1 MGEDVNAVTGTRRR
15 QLAVASIS
23 LAFVAAAI
31 TGLDLITGGRW
42 ALGTLLHAWP
52 GLLLG
57 CTLLQLIALVSY
69 AVPYRATLRMSDGQ
83 QIRFSQAVLLSVTGF
98 SAVLP
103 WGGFDFDKRVLARQT
118 DIGMARRAT
127 RLLGMLEYLVLSP
140 ATWAAALVLFVSGAK
155 GQSSLYLSWI
165 IGVPTGA
172 AVAICGIH
180 YRDRIPRRW
189 AAGRWICDAIQSLSA
204 LGRSALRPRNWLGVG
219 AMAVYWASEIGSF
232 WIALRIFG
240 VSLSTPAAIVALA
253 TGYTPT
259 RRALPLA
266 GSGIAAALLCL
277 ATTWVGV
284 PLQRAVAGVIVY
296 HVLGISVAT
305 LIGALAARRRAVDEV
320 ST

>member
-1 MGEDVNAVTGTRRR
+1 M
-15 QLAVASIS
+15 ASIS

-31 TGLDLITGGRW
+31 IGLDLITGGRW
-42 ALGTLLHAWP
+42 ALRTLLHARP
-52 GLLLG
+52 GLLLAS
-57 CTLLQLIALVSY
+57 TLLQLLALVSY
-69 AVPYRATLRMSDGQ
+69 AMAYRATLRMSDGQ
-83 QIRFSQAVLLSVTGF
+83 QIRLSQAVLLSVTGF
-98 SAVLP
+98 SAFLP

-118 DIGMARRAT
+118 DIGVARRAT
-127 RLLGMLEYLVLSP
+127 RMLGMVEYLVLSP
-140 ATWAAALVLFVSGAK
+140 ATWAAAVVLFLSGAN

-172 AVAICGIH
+172 AAAIWGIN

-189 AAGRWICDAIQSLSA
+189 AAGRWICDAIQSLSTLA
-204 LGRSALRPRNWLGVG
+204 RGLLRPRNWVGVG
-219 AMAVYWASEIGSF
+219 AMAVYWAAEIGSF
-232 WIALRIFG
+232 WVALRIFG
-240 VSLSTPAAIVALA
+240 VSLSMPAAIVALA

-305 LIGALAARRRAVDEV
+305 FIGALIRRRRRALKAGQLHPDDRAG
-320 ST
+320 